1 MDTVAGLENRP
12 NLFNI
17 LEAFQRKES
26 WGHQIMRD
34 SCLAVGVNHDK
45 NKERTKARQARRQDL
60 QKFCSNIENMTLKEY
75 IVTLVNLMIED

>member
-1 MDTVAGLENRP
+1 MDTVV
-12 NLFNI
+12 
-17 LEAFQRKES
+17 LEAFQRKEF

-45 NKERTKARQARRQDL
+45 NKERTKARVARRKDL

-75 IVTLVNLMIED
+75 IVTLVNLMNED